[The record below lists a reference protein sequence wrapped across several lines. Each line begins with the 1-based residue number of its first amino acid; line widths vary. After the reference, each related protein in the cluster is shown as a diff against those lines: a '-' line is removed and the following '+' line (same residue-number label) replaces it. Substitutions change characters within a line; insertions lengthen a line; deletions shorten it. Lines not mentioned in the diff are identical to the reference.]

1 MTRTEVRGV
10 MKISPLLPPVLS
22 SPKKPSLNMNRLKI
36 TNLIVM
42 KEFFNLIAKH
52 IEKKQRTF
60 IMNTFTRTN
69 NYTAVINEFRR
80 LFSKGTYPP
89 KYY

>member
-1 MTRTEVRGV
+1 
-10 MKISPLLPPVLS
+10 
-22 SPKKPSLNMNRLKI
+22 
-36 TNLIVM
+36 M